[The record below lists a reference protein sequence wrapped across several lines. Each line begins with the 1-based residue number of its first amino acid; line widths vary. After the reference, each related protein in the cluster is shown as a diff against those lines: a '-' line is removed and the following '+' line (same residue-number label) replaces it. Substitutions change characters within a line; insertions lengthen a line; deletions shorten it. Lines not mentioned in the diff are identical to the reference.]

1 MTGRGRSDWRAV
13 GCAAVLA
20 ASIAFPL
27 GLIVGGGGG
36 SPPGEDARQPAGA
49 SLRPGP
55 GPTPPARDVYS
66 PRVASDPY
74 VIEQQRR
81 VLRTLEQSCRQS
93 RQYCAEAEQAR
104 RRIEEAEAG
113 AR

>member
-1 MTGRGRSDWRAV
+1 MSRGTGRDWRIV

-27 GLIVGGGGG
+27 GLIVGGGEPAREINR
-36 SPPGEDARQPAGA
+36 PPARPAPP
-49 SLRPGP
+49 RGP
-55 GPTPPARDVYS
+55 APPARDVYS
-66 PRVASDPY
+66 PRVTSDPY

-81 VLRTLEQSCRQS
+81 VLRALELSCRQS
-93 RQYCAEAEQAR
+93 KRHCSEAEQAR

-113 AR
+113 R